1 MTAAGMSG
9 MDQPRAGISHQ
20 QRYLIRMALF
30 LVAVVISAAALFAP
44 LRDAFLTNAPLN
56 GLILGVLLLGIIYN
70 FRQVFTLRHE
80 VTWLDHFRKD
90 SAAPAEAPA
99 PRLLAPMATMLRE
112 RKGRLSLSALGMR
125 SLLDG
130 IASRLDESRDLSRY
144 TIGLLIFL
152 GLLGTFWGLLG
163 TISAV
168 AGVIGDL
175 TIEGGDLAAVFA
187 NLKQGLQAPLA
198 GMGTAFSSSLFGLG
212 GSLVLGFLDLQTNQA
227 QNRFFNELEDWL
239 SGVTRLSSGAVP
251 AEGEQPI
258 PAYVQAL
265 LEQTAESLETL
276 QRTMARGEENRAA
289 TNSHLLSLAEQMGTL
304 TDQMRT
310 EQSLMRRLAEGQS
323 ELKPILAR
331 LADAGGNGPAPA
343 FDEATR
349 GHIRN
354 LELYVARLVEE
365 VANGRDE
372 IIQQVRSD
380 IKLLA
385 RTIAALAEENER

>member
-1 MTAAGMSG
+1 MTAAGMNR
-9 MDQPRAGISHQ
+9 MDQPRVGVSHQ

-30 LVAVVISAAALFAP
+30 LVAVALSVTALFAP

-56 GLILGVLLLGIIYN
+56 GLIIGVLVLGIIYN
-70 FRQVFTLRHE
+70 FRQILTLRHE
-80 VTWLDHFRKD
+80 FAWLDHFRKD
-90 SAAPAEAPA
+90 SGTPSEAPA

-130 IASRLDESRDLSRY
+130 ISSRLDESRDLSRY

-168 AGVIGDL
+168 AGVIGGL
-175 TIEGGDLAAVFA
+175 SVEGADLAEVFER
-187 NLKQGLQAPLA
+187 LKQGLQAPLA

-227 QNRFFNELEDWL
+227 QNRFFNDLEDWL
-239 SGVTRLSSGAVP
+239 SGVTRLSSGAL
-251 AEGEQPI
+251 AADGEQPI

-276 QRTMARGEENRAA
+276 QRTIARGEENRAA

-310 EQSLMRRLAEGQS
+310 EQSLMRRLAEGQN

-331 LADAGGNGPAPA
+331 LADGGGLAAAPA
-343 FDEATR
+343 LDEATR

-365 VANGRDE
+365 VSSGRDE
-372 IIQQVRSD
+372 IILQVRSD

-385 RTIAALAEENER
+385 RTIAALAEESER